1 MEPDLHSRNGGD
13 IHSKEDEE
21 ETEEP
26 DVRGKLV
33 PSSLDHSNRLAGGGE
48 DGIPCSASSRRSPD
62 LFRSHLHEE
71 EEDRTAHEDDTAVGR
86 NRYIP

>member
-1 MEPDLHSRNGGD
+1 LHSRNGGD

-33 PSSLDHSNRLAGGGE
+33 PSSLDHSSRLDGGDEG
-48 DGIPCSASSRRSPD
+48 DIHCSASSRRSPD

-71 EEDRTAHEDDTAVGR
+71 EEDRKAHEDDAAEGR
-86 NRYIP
+86 NRCTP

>member
-1 MEPDLHSRNGGD
+1 MEPDLHSKNGGD
-13 IHSKEDEE
+13 IHSKGDAKD
-21 ETEEP
+21 TEEP

-33 PSSLDHSNRLAGGGE
+33 PSSLDHSSRLDGGDEG
-48 DGIPCSASSRRSPD
+48 DIHCSASSRRSPD